1 MLAVAVY
8 KIWREWNARTFQKRT
23 ISGHNV
29 SLEIMSCV
37 GERIN
42 AIHSPMLTKKL
53 MTLNRA
59 VIEVSIGC
67 SSLAKK
73 KILRLELGLSWN
85 LAYIPYLKSS
95 MFKLGSIEINQV
107 RARAQVRFQ
116 FSLSLGKFTLILHH
130 KIAMPNTI
138 KIT

>member
-73 KILRLELGLSWN
+73 KYLGLSS
-85 LAYIPYLKSS
+85 A
-95 MFKLGSIEINQV
+95 
-107 RARAQVRFQ
+107 
-116 FSLSLGKFTLILHH
+116 
-130 KIAMPNTI
+130 
-138 KIT
+138 